1 MWPFV
6 IGFYSFS
13 LVSYYLCSYP
23 CCSICHYFVPLMAG
37 YYFIVWVYHILFIH
51 QLMALGLY
59 PLYGDQ
65 E

>member
-13 LVSYYLCSYP
+13 LVSPYP
-23 CCSICHYFVPLMAG
+23 CCSICQYFIPLMAE
-37 YYFIVWVYHILFIH
+37 YYFIVWVYNILFIH

-59 PLYGDQ
+59 PSA
-65 E
+65 